1 MFKNLA
7 EGQKVVPRRT
17 KMLGLWLFRF
27 VRGKGKQT
35 ERFISNGSEVTVYA
49 NIISYFVNYFFG

>member
-1 MFKNLA
+1 
-7 EGQKVVPRRT
+7 
-17 KMLGLWLFRF
+17 MLGLWLFRF